1 MKDAW
6 WAVNAEELQS
16 YADQHFTKQ
25 FFSALEAVYGP
36 PSSAM
41 TPIRATDSTLLTE
54 KTQILERWTAPF
66 SQLLN
71 NTSNSKT
78 KQFRTYLRVH

>member
-1 MKDAW
+1 MKYAW
-6 WAVNAEELQS
+6 WAVKTEELQS

-25 FFSALEAVYGP
+25 FFSGLEAVYGP

-41 TPIRATDSTLLTE
+41 TPIRATDGTLLTE

-71 NTSNSKT
+71 KTFTSKT
-78 KQFRTYLRVH
+78 RQFRTNLRVH